1 MYSNLNNSAIT
12 VKYGDAHVLR
22 KFLLTAA
29 VLASIAGPARA
40 ELTIEI
46 TQGGIKRTPVA
57 IVPFGW
63 QGQGS
68 NVPLDVAQVIS
79 ADLERSGRFA
89 PIDENDMLQKPKA
102 GIDVDFDDWTI
113 LGVEAVVVGRVEQ
126 TGDNAY
132 TVQFQLFDPFRGEQL
147 VGYRMPASRGTMRR
161 VAHRAADMIY
171 EKLTGIKGVFATKV
185 AYVTAEP
192 NGRGRLYRLVVA
204 DQDGE
209 NEATIMESTDP
220 IMSPAWSPDSRHL
233 AYVSFEGSRSSVFV
247 QTLRT
252 GNRRRVASR
261 PGINGAPAFSP
272 DGRKLVL
279 TLGGVDGNLDI
290 NVLDMSSREIRRLT
304 THRAI
309 DTEGSWSPDGR
320 YIYFT
325 SDRSGGPQIYRVLAS
340 GGTPER
346 VTFEGSYNARPRLS
360 PDGGKLAMVHND
372 RGNYRIAVMDLDRRD
387 DLLVLSA
394 GRQDESPSFAPNS
407 DTLIYATRQAGN
419 GVLETVSA
427 DGLIRQR
434 LASGRGDVREPVWSP
449 FPRFADY

>member
-1 MYSNLNNSAIT
+1 MRRLLVNIFLIATLLLSA
-12 VKYGDAHVLR
+12 
-22 KFLLTAA
+22 AA
-29 VLASIAGPARA
+29 NA

-46 TQGGIKRTPVA
+46 TEGVKRRPIA

-63 QGQGS
+63 ES
-68 NVPLDVAQVIS
+68 NAANMPTDVAGVIS
-79 ADLERSGRFA
+79 ADLTRSGRFA
-89 PIDENDMLQKPKA
+89 PIPEGDMLQKPTT
-102 GIDVDFDDWTI
+102 GVDVDFDDWSV
-113 LGVEAVVVGRVEQ
+113 LGVEAVVVGRVTQ
-126 TGDNAY
+126 TGENAY
-132 TVQFQLFDPFRGEQL
+132 DVQFQLFDVYARDQL

-171 EKLTGIKGVFATKV
+171 EKLTGIKGVFDTKV
-185 AYVTAEP
+185 AYVTAQQRA
-192 NGRGRLYRLVVA
+192 NGQLYSLFVS

-209 NEATIMESTDP
+209 NEYKIMESNDP
-220 IMSPAWSPDSRHL
+220 IMSPAWSPDSRRL
-233 AYVSFEGSRSSVFV
+233 AYVSFEGNRSSVFI

-252 GNRRRVASR
+252 GNRIQVSSK

-290 NVLDMSSREIRRLT
+290 HVLDINSRQTKRIT

-325 SDRSGGPQIYRVLAS
+325 SDRSGGPQIYRVSAN

-346 VTFEGSYNARPRLS
+346 ITFEGSYNARPRMS
-360 PDGGKLAMVHND
+360 PDGSKLAMVHLD
-372 RGNYRIAVMDLDRRD
+372 RGNYRIAVMDMKRG

-394 GRQDESPSFAPNS
+394 GQQDESPSFAPNS
-407 DTLIYATRQAGN
+407 DTLIYATRQSRD
-419 GVLETVSA
+419 GVLESVTA

-434 LASGRGDVREPVWSP
+434 LASGQGDVREPVWSP
-449 FPRFADY
+449 FQRF